1 MDIIGHRPVIHTWF
15 SLHSV
20 RGYHWAPSSYTHLI
34 LIAQC
39 SWISLGTVQLYTPD
53 SHCTVFVDIIGHCPV
68 IHTWFSLHSVRGY
81 HWALSSYTHL
91 ILIAQCSWI
100 SLGTV
105 QLYTPDSHSTVF
117 VDIIGHRPVIHTWFS
132 LHSVRGYHWAPSS
145 YTHLILIAQC
155 SWISLGTVQLYTPD
169 SHSTVFMD
177 IIRHCPVIHTW
188 FSLHSVRGYHWA
200 LSCYTHLILIAQ
212 CSWISLGTVQLY
224 TPDSHCTVFVDII
237 GHRPVIHTWFS
248 LHSVRGYHWAPS
260 SYTHLILIAQCSW
273 ISLGTVQ
280 LYSPDSHSTVFMD
293 IIRHRPVI
301 HTWFS

>member
-1 MDIIGHRPVIHTWF
+1 MFVDIIGHRPVIHTWF

-53 SHCTVFVDIIGHCPV
+53 SHCTVFMDIIGYCPV

-105 QLYTPDSHSTVF
+105 QLYTPDSH
-117 VDIIGHRPVIHTWFS
+117 
-132 LHSVRGYHWAPSS
+132 
-145 YTHLILIAQC
+145 
-155 SWISLGTVQLYTPD
+155 
-169 SHSTVFMD
+169 
-177 IIRHCPVIHTW
+177 
-188 FSLHSVRGYHWA
+188 
-200 LSCYTHLILIAQ
+200 
-212 CSWISLGTVQLY
+212 
-224 TPDSHCTVFVDII
+224 CTVFV
-237 GHRPVIHTWFS
+237 
-248 LHSVRGYHWAPS
+248 
-260 SYTHLILIAQCSW
+260 
-273 ISLGTVQ
+273 
-280 LYSPDSHSTVFMD
+280 D

-301 HTWFS
+301 YVGLASESVAKVIVTWEFRLPTLWGGDAMGREFRPDSPRAIRTVGWISESLEWVNQILVKKWLEVV